1 MAAITDTTLV
11 AAFAVG
17 MISFLSP
24 CVLPLVPG
32 YLSTISGVA
41 IGDLRE
47 GGRSNTLAVLVPSVL
62 FCLSFTI
69 MFVALGMTASGL
81 GSLLNENRTLLN
93 RVAGLVIIAM
103 GVFFVAAPFVSM
115 LNRTW
120 HPEAL
125 MARAGVGGPLVAG
138 AAFAVAWTP
147 CIGPTLA
154 AVLAAAA
161 TQATVGRGG
170 VLLAFYSAGL
180 AIPFLATALAFNGAG
195 RLFGWV
201 RRHYLEI
208 AMASGIIM
216 IAMGVL
222 VFTDRLFYLNSEI
235 QRLLDSLGVNFF
247 QNV

>member
-1 MAAITDTTLV
+1 MSQIGDTSIL

-32 YLSTISGVA
+32 YLSTVSGVT

-47 GGRSNTLAVLVPSVL
+47 GGRRDALKVLLPATL
-62 FCLSFTI
+62 FCLSFTV
-69 MFVALGMTASGL
+69 MFVALGMTATGL
-81 GSLLNENRTLLN
+81 GSLLNDHRALLN
-93 RVAGLVIIAM
+93 RVAGTLIVTM
-103 GVFFVAAPFVSM
+103 GIFFVVAPFVPI
-115 LNRTW
+115 LNKSW
-120 HPEAL
+120 HSDAL
-125 MARAGVGGPLVAG
+125 LARAGVSGPLVAG

-147 CIGPTLA
+147 CIGPTLT
-154 AVLAAAA
+154 VILAAAA
-161 TQATVGRGG
+161 TQATVGRGA
-170 VLLAFYSAGL
+170 VLLACYSAGL
-180 AIPFLATALAFNGAG
+180 AIPFLITAVAFNGAS

-201 RRHYLEI
+201 RRHYTQI
-208 AMASGIIM
+208 AMASGAIM

-235 QRLLDSLGVNFF
+235 QRLLDTLGVNFF